1 VVGEAARLIRA
12 TLLIA
17 ASLMATGIAGAQSP
31 TWTVDG
37 NCRDGRPHGPY
48 QLRSGSGQLRIAG
61 AFNEGKRTGSFIFWT
76 ADGVRAAHVPYDD
89 DLRNGTV
96 ALWYEGPPGREPPP
110 RFESVW
116 HHGTRDGAT
125 RSWYTNGRRRS
136 ETDYAGGRIAGT
148 IGWTDTGAPVTDA
161 VAHEMA
167 GHDAGVADAIY
178 ASLDA
183 LIRDHSPH
191 CESLPN
197 GVRAN

>member
-12 TLLIA
+12 TLFIA
-17 ASLMATGIAGAQSP
+17 ASLMAAGIAGAQLP

-61 AFNEGKRTGSFIFWT
+61 AFNEGKRTGSFIFWA

-96 ALWYEGPPGREPPP
+96 ALWYEGPPGREPPR

-148 IGWTDTGAPVTDA
+148 IGWTESGEPVTEA
-161 VAHEMA
+161 VAREMA
-167 GHDAGVADAIY
+167 EHDAGVADAIY

-183 LIRDHSPH
+183 LIRDHPPH
-191 CESLPN
+191 CE
-197 GVRAN
+197 

>member
-12 TLLIA
+12 TLFVA
-17 ASLMATGIAGAQSP
+17 ASLSAAGIAGAP
-31 TWTVDG
+31 ATWIVDS
-37 NCRDGRPHGPY
+37 NCRDGQPQGPY
-48 QLRSGSGQLRIAG
+48 QLRSSDGQLRIAG

-76 ADGVRAAHVPYDD
+76 AEGVRAAHVPYDD

-96 ALWYEGPPGREPPP
+96 ALWYEGPPGREPPR

-116 HHGTRDGAT
+116 HHGAREGAT
-125 RSWYTNGRRRS
+125 RAWYADGRRRS

-148 IGWTDTGAPVTDA
+148 IGWTDTGAAVTDA

-167 GHDAGVADAIY
+167 EHDAGVADAIY

-183 LIRDHSPH
+183 LIRDHLPR
-191 CESLPN
+191 CE
-197 GVRAN
+197 